1 MQQIYHSHCSL
12 IQALTLLHWFAFKLD
27 HFHADDEQKCIVKRR
42 ALVCL
47 FVFALHCA
55 KNVIYTLFL
64 SFKID
69 HKQKTGDAEG
79 WRTLVET
86 WQKNK
91 L

>member
-27 HFHADDEQKCIVKRR
+27 HFHADDEQKCIVVKEELWFG
-42 ALVCL
+42 LV
-47 FVFALHCA
+47 LHCTA
-55 KNVIYTLFL
+55 LILEIFIYTLFL

-79 WRTLVET
+79 WRTLV
-86 WQKNK
+86 
-91 L
+91 